1 MKMYLALGLFC
12 CSGLLIASAASK
24 QAMFAKLRSNGF
36 SGYEAAIVVRCVDD
50 EDQAVPDANI
60 RTALYPDRGDNMVV
74 RNGRTGPDGCFQIKG
89 RTSGEVSFTLK
100 KSGYYRTRYDYRL
113 YDDAEN
119 DIRDGK
125 WQPYGATNTVVL
137 KRIRN
142 PIAMFVG
149 DHKSHELVFPD
160 KMGSN
165 RFQCGYDM
173 CTGDWVKPVGRGTTT
188 DVLFTLVTEAN
199 PVKPDGSKF
208 RQTITLEFTNGLD
221 GALLVKNDMTSEF
234 HSAYR
239 ADPAAPYQHKKVF
252 CFDRY
257 NGTPIVDGNLKADE
271 HLVIRVRTR
280 IDGNGHV
287 VQANYGKI
295 YGEMRINGTGL
306 LVLST
311 YFNPTP
317 NDTNLEFD
325 PDKNLSD
332 DGDWRHKTHFAP

>member
-12 CSGLLIASAASK
+12 CSGLLVVPAASK

-36 SGYEAAIVVRCVDD
+36 RGYEAAIVVRCVDD
-50 EDQAVPDANI
+50 EGQAVPDADI
-60 RTALYPDRGDNMVV
+60 STALYPDRGDNVVV

-142 PIAMFVG
+142 PIAMFVVPTSR
-149 DHKSHELVFPD
+149 DIVIPVCNVRLPFDLEK
-160 KMGSN
+160 
-165 RFQCGYDM
+165 
-173 CTGDWVKPVGRGTTT
+173 GDWLPPYGKGIRPDFDVIFRWNGKKMNEYVGSSLELAFNKPQSGYYICPQDEYNEFKGPYHAESGHMLNTNLVLTIKINHENRKV
-188 DVLFTLVTEAN
+188 DVLEQGAKQCFILRLRPQVAN
-199 PVKPDGSKF
+199 DG
-208 RQTITLEFTNGLD
+208 R
-221 GALLVKNDMTSEF
+221 VV
-234 HSAYR
+234 SAR
-239 ADPAAPYQHKKVF
+239 
-252 CFDRY
+252 
-257 NGTPIVDGNLKADE
+257 
-271 HLVIRVRTR
+271 
-280 IDGNGHV
+280 
-287 VQANYGKI
+287 YGKI
-295 YGEMRINGTGL
+295 YGPINFGYLSDGTGAFSCHMYL
-306 LVLST
+306 
-311 YFNPTP
+311 NPTP

-325 PDKNLSD
+325 PDRNLSD